1 MIVQVGNPACP
12 TARAGCSSSESM
24 LNFRLE
30 LLRQAMAER
39 RRLKD
44 SRARSQAIATQ
55 CGSFSRSASSEANR
69 LRKVVVTELAG
80 SSCRPEVGEIT
91 SGVKAALST
100 VHIILYIDA
109 QKM

>member
-1 MIVQVGNPACP
+1 
-12 TARAGCSSSESM
+12 M

-55 CGSFSRSASSEANR
+55 YGSFSRSASSEDNR
-69 LRKVVVTELAG
+69 LRKVVVSLLA
-80 SSCRPEVGEIT
+80 PPAAENT
-91 SGVKAALST
+91 SGVKTALST
-100 VHIILYIDA
+100 SRTRSS
-109 QKM
+109 

>member
-12 TARAGCSSSESM
+12 TARLGCSSSESI

-30 LLRQAMAER
+30 LLRQAMAES

-44 SRARSQAIATQ
+44 SCARSQAIATQ
-55 CGSFSRSASSEANR
+55 YGSFSRSASSEANR
-69 LRKVVVTELAG
+69 LRKVVVSLLA
-80 SSCRPEVGEIT
+80 PPAAENT

-100 VHIILYIDA
+100 SRTRSS
-109 QKM
+109 

>member
-44 SRARSQAIATQ
+44 IAVPAARPSPRSSFLFSFFSCLFLVFFSCSQVRAHNYDSAQLSRADSLKAVA
-55 CGSFSRSASSEANR
+55 R
-69 LRKVVVTELAG
+69 LCSLLI
-80 SSCRPEVGEIT
+80 EVPN
-91 SGVKAALST
+91 AL
-100 VHIILYIDA
+100 V
-109 QKM
+109 M

>member
-1 MIVQVGNPACP
+1 MIVQVGN
-12 TARAGCSSSESM
+12 TAWAGCSSSESM

-55 CGSFSRSASSEANR
+55 YGSFSRYVQLNGPYSP
-69 LRKVVVTELAG
+69 KG
-80 SSCRPEVGEIT
+80 KKWRPRAPDGI
-91 SGVKAALST
+91 
-100 VHIILYIDA
+100 
-109 QKM
+109 MPR